1 MEYITI
7 TFFKEHYVK
16 RNMKILIILLLVI
29 SLNGCNN
36 SDLSSPEERVRAV
49 LQAIELAAEERS
61 LSKLMENISESYSD
75 HKGHSKDDIR
85 RLVQL
90 HYIRNQNIHILST
103 VQSLSIEGNTATVEL
118 STIMAATEEGVL
130 NNDKRLR
137 ANSHNFSIVLIEDV
151 SEQTWLVE
159 SVAWQRGWE

>member
-1 MEYITI
+1 
-7 TFFKEHYVK
+7 
-16 RNMKILIILLLVI
+16 MKILISLLLVI
-29 SLNGCNN
+29 SLSACSN
-36 SDLSSPEERVRAV
+36 SDLSTPEDRVRTV

-61 LSKLMENISESYSD
+61 LSSLMDNISDGYSD
-75 HKGHSKDDIR
+75 HRGHSKDDIR

-103 VQSLSIEGNTATVEL
+103 IQSLNIEGNTATVEL

-130 NNDKRLR
+130 NNNKRLR

-151 SEQTWLVE
+151 SEQIWLVE
-159 SVAWQRGWE
+159 SVSWQRGWE